1 MVNLLL
7 VSHSYQLAQGTA
19 ALVRQMAPSDGVAIR
34 VAAGIGDDHSEIGT
48 NALEIL
54 EALQELASPDGVLVL
69 MDLGSALLST
79 EMALDMLD
87 EDLRARVR
95 LSPAPFVEGA
105 IAAGVQA
112 NLGATLDSVSAEAL
126 RALEAKQQQIA
137 PAPSSAAN
145 AQQAG
150 PKPEAAAPSAS
161 QAETA
166 GAQTLHVRV
175 PNPAGLHARPAA
187 LFTRTVASF
196 DAKVRVQNLTSG
208 KEAVA
213 ITGLI
218 SVMLLGAQQGHD
230 LLISAEGPQAEQV
243 ISAIK
248 DLFDHNLGE

>member
-1 MVNLLL
+1 
-7 VSHSYQLAQGTA
+7 
-19 ALVRQMAPSDGVAIR
+19 
-34 VAAGIGDDHSEIGT
+34 
-48 NALEIL
+48 
-54 EALQELASPDGVLVL
+54 
-69 MDLGSALLST
+69 
-79 EMALDMLD
+79 
-87 EDLRARVR
+87 
-95 LSPAPFVEGA
+95 
-105 IAAGVQA
+105 
-112 NLGATLDSVSAEAL
+112 
-126 RALEAKQQQIA
+126 
-137 PAPSSAAN
+137 
-145 AQQAG
+145 
-150 PKPEAAAPSAS
+150 
-161 QAETA
+161 
-166 GAQTLHVRV
+166 V